1 MAMAHHLRMAP
12 QGSLVG
18 SIKFDAVT
26 KLVDKL
32 SEDLES
38 ARLSTQQRDAA
49 LEELKVHGRDPRNSD
64 PIFTKKG
71 IETLTRHAFNEPSST
86 TSRNALRVLCNALL
100 LKPDTR
106 QLFVSLGQEDKACS
120 QLRNDSREDEF
131 LVARLLLLTTYDT
144 TINLVKLVDEH
155 HLGDAIIEN
164 ISRHADR
171 VSETTVSRARAD
183 PMEEMALLET
193 LKLLFNVTKL
203 CPERVDSFTPAIAPL
218 ITLLCKLDISSTR
231 TPLEPPLGSV
241 VHAFMNM
248 NLNSEDAKA
257 SLYPKSGSTSVADRL
272 VYLLDIATR
281 SYPDSDIDLSVSPLA
296 CTIASIYEHAPESV
310 RQLIQSKLLPG
321 EEDRQ
326 SVLGKGDTLPAR
338 LLRNSTNALAPRFR
352 EVILALFFNMSDK
365 DASTFVNNVGYGYAA
380 GFLFQNNILM
390 PDSANEMQTAEGSG
404 RPVNPITGQFIDVE
418 KFADLPDMTG
428 EEKEREAERLFVL
441 FERLKKSGIISV
453 QNPVEQ
459 AVQEGRFEELA
470 DDYEEDVA
478 KHVD

>member
-1 MAMAHHLRMAP
+1 MSVAYRLQTAP
-12 QGSLVG
+12 QGSLTG
-18 SIKFDAVT
+18 SAKFDVVT

-38 ARLSTQQRDAA
+38 ASLSTQQRDAA
-49 LEELKVHGRDPRNSD
+49 LEELKIHGRDPRNSD

-71 IETLTRHAFNEPSST
+71 IETLTRHAFNEPSSA

-100 LKPDTR
+100 LKPETR
-106 QLFVSLGQEDKACS
+106 QLFVSLGQEGKACS
-120 QLRNDSREDEF
+120 QLRNDSRDDEF
-131 LVARLLLLTTYDT
+131 LVARLLLLTTYGT
-144 TINLVKLVDEH
+144 NTNLVKLVDEH
-155 HLGDAIIEN
+155 HLGDGIIEN
-164 ISRHADR
+164 LSRHASR
-171 VSETTVSRARAD
+171 ISETTVSKARAD

-203 CPERVDSFTPAIAPL
+203 CPERVDSFTPAISPL
-218 ITLLCKLDISSTR
+218 VTLLCKLNISSTR
-231 TPLEPPLGSV
+231 TPLDPPLGSV
-241 VHAFMNM
+241 INALM
-248 NLNSEDAKA
+248 NLNLDGEDAKA
-257 SLYPKSGSTSVADRL
+257 SLYPKSEPTSVAEKL
-272 VYLLDIATR
+272 VNLLDIATK

-296 CTIASIYEHAPESV
+296 CIIASIYEHAPEST
-310 RQLIQSKLLPG
+310 RQLFQSKLLPA

-352 EVILALFFNMSDK
+352 EVILALFFDMSDK
-365 DASTFVNNVGYGYAA
+365 DASKFVKNVGYGYAS
-380 GFLFQNNILM
+380 GFLHQNNIPM
-390 PDSANEMQTAEGSG
+390 PDSVKEAQTAEGSG
-404 RPVNPITGQFIDVE
+404 RLVNPITGQFIDVE
-418 KFADLPDMTG
+418 KFADMPEMTD

-441 FERLKKSGIISV
+441 FERLKKTGIISV

-478 KHVD
+478 KNVD